1 MELGKGKLLRT
12 GLNALYQAV
21 HPVHGLVWTD
31 GNQVVLTDV
40 QLQSGEAK
48 FGDSEVIGQFEHVC
62 AVSWAPP
69 GAADTPPLLAVQHT
83 QHVTVWQLC
92 PSTMGTSKW
101 LMSETCEI
109 RESLPVLP
117 QGCVWHPQSAVLTVL
132 TSQDVSVFHNVCCDS
147 SRVKVD
153 SSAQGLVHCACWTP
167 DGQRL
172 VVAAGSSLHSY
183 IWDSAQKTLRRGS
196 SSSVLGVDSSLRS
209 ISAAGDSQVA
219 VATELPLGQICGLNA
234 SEALGGP
241 PHGED
246 ACVIDDTVVD
256 DVLSVDKGAI
266 PSETNSDTSGSPFSP
281 SLSGPLDLTHIIFNR
296 SKSEGN
302 ALICLRKKD
311 YLTGTGLDSSHLV
324 LVTFE
329 KECTQTRKVP
339 IPGILAPDLIA
350 FNLKA
355 QVVAVASNT
364 CNVIFIYAVIPSFMP
379 NIQQIQLDGS
389 ERPKGLYFLT
399 EKLLLILVGKQK
411 PADSTFLPPSKS
423 DEYVIRL
430 VVREVMLEEKL
441 PVTLSENQSGYSTF
455 STLLDKAEKKKLME
469 GLSPD
474 THHPNR
480 GLSLTADSRSPRG
493 RPGSALIEE
502 IRSPPS
508 SVGDG
513 SVALGTPDTQPAGQF
528 VTLPRPRSTPDHT
541 STPAPLNFPQRKTQQ
556 REEETYQ
563 PSKELEIL
571 SRKLVEVQQC
581 LSELTDF
588 LRNGKKYSPVYPLS
602 RDLPYVHISYQA
614 PAGSSSVPTARASSR

>member
-296 SKSEGN
+296 SKSE
-302 ALICLRKKD
+302 
-311 YLTGTGLDSSHLV
+311 
-324 LVTFE
+324 
-329 KECTQTRKVP
+329 
-339 IPGILAPDLIA
+339 
-350 FNLKA
+350 
-355 QVVAVASNT
+355 
-364 CNVIFIYAVIPSFMP
+364 
-379 NIQQIQLDGS
+379 
-389 ERPKGLYFLT
+389 
-399 EKLLLILVGKQK
+399 
-411 PADSTFLPPSKS
+411 
-423 DEYVIRL
+423 
-430 VVREVMLEEKL
+430 
-441 PVTLSENQSGYSTF
+441 
-455 STLLDKAEKKKLME
+455 
-469 GLSPD
+469 D

-602 RDLPYVHISYQA
+602 RDLPYVHISYQK
-614 PAGSSSVPTARASSR
+614 PYSVGPVVETRDMLLCNGKLRLSTIQQTFGLSLIEMLHGSRWILVSADSEGFIPLTFTAAQEIIIRDGGSRSNIFRDSLSQSLDSGPCLGVCRDLRAQSLDTTGYSDRLGSTA

>member
-219 VATELPLGQICGLNA
+219 VATELPL
-234 SEALGGP
+234 
-241 PHGED
+241 
-246 ACVIDDTVVD
+246 
-256 DVLSVDKGAI
+256 
-266 PSETNSDTSGSPFSP
+266 
-281 SLSGPLDLTHIIFNR
+281 
-296 SKSEGN
+296 
-302 ALICLRKKD
+302 
-311 YLTGTGLDSSHLV
+311 
-324 LVTFE
+324 
-329 KECTQTRKVP
+329 
-339 IPGILAPDLIA
+339 
-350 FNLKA
+350 
-355 QVVAVASNT
+355 
-364 CNVIFIYAVIPSFMP
+364 
-379 NIQQIQLDGS
+379 
-389 ERPKGLYFLT
+389 
-399 EKLLLILVGKQK
+399 
-411 PADSTFLPPSKS
+411 
-423 DEYVIRL
+423 
-430 VVREVMLEEKL
+430 
-441 PVTLSENQSGYSTF
+441 
-455 STLLDKAEKKKLME
+455 
-469 GLSPD
+469 D

-602 RDLPYVHISYQA
+602 RDLPYVHISYQK
-614 PAGSSSVPTARASSR
+614 PYSVGPVVETRDMLLCNGKLRLSTIQQTFGLSLIEMLHGSRWILVSADSEGFIPLTFTAAQEIIIRDGGSRSNIFRDSLSQSLDSGPCLGVCRDLRAQSLDTTGYSDRLGSTA